1 MLLTKYTEAL
11 CLGEIGSACC
21 QPTKVTSRTVQ
32 CCKSVLIETLKPP
45 GLSHMNLTVQA
56 SGRNNRI
63 HIKFP
68 KIESPKN
75 CWLGPFYTELLY

>member
-11 CLGEIGSACC
+11 CLGEIESACC

-45 GLSHMNLTVQA
+45 GLSHMNLCKHLTVQA

-63 HIKFP
+63 HTKFQ
-68 KIESPKN
+68 KMESPK
-75 CWLGPFYTELLY
+75 T